1 MPAIVL
7 PPTEDQAFAAML
19 QRMTPAVRAFLLRL
33 CGQASDADDL
43 VQETLAKVW
52 RHRATF
58 DASRNG
64 EAWLLQAAFRCFCD
78 HHRRRQRAP
87 AAAVDPEVAAAPT
100 APCAVELRDE
110 LQHRLRRLDP
120 LAQALLIGFHRDGR
134 SLRDLAA
141 AHALPLGT
149 VKSLLHRARLRLQTE
164 QP

>member
-19 QRMTPAVRAFLLRL
+19 QRMAPAVRAFLLRL

-43 VQETLAKVW
+43 LQETLAKVW

-87 AAAVDPEVAAAPT
+87 DAALDPETAAAPST
-100 APCAVELRDE
+100 PCALELRDE

-120 LAQALLIGFHRDGR
+120 LAQALLVGFHRDGR
-134 SLRDLAA
+134 SLRELAA
-141 AHALPLGT
+141 SHGLPLGT
-149 VKSLLHRARLRLQTE
+149 VKSLLHRARLRLQAE
-164 QP
+164 QR

>member
-1 MPAIVL
+1 MPALVL
-7 PPTEDQAFAAML
+7 PPTDDPTFAAML
-19 QRMTPAVRAFLLRL
+19 QRLLPSVRTLLLRL
-33 CGQASDADDL
+33 CGQPSDADDL

-52 RHRATF
+52 RLRATF
-58 DASRNG
+58 DATKNA

-87 AAAVDPEVAAAPT
+87 VSSRDADLAEAPS
-100 APCAVELRDE
+100 APCAIELRDE

-120 LAQALLIGFHRDGR
+120 LAQALLLGFHRDGR

-164 QP
+164 QR